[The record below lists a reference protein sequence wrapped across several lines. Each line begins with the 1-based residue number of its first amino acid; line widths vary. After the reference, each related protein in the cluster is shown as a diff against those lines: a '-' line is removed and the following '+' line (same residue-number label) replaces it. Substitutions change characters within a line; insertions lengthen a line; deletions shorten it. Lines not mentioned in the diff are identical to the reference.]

1 MCLPLNLLRSSF
13 PKRTDTYYF
22 VRFQGGFAIIKVKGR
37 TLGKKDL
44 TEKAY
49 LSDNRKFADVVN
61 YVLYNGVQKTHAED
75 LSGEDTTEVFED
87 IIKNI
92 PISVQKYRDVLKK
105 VVFRRV
111 QEQYWIAIVGIEN
124 QTDINFAMPIR
135 CLLYD
140 AINYAEQVKETA
152 KSNKEKDPNGK
163 ETDFLS
169 GLKKDDTILPVITI
183 TVYWGPGKWDAPRS
197 LHEIPGG
204 DRRV

>member
-1 MCLPLNLLRSSF
+1 M
-13 PKRTDTYYF
+13 
-22 VRFQGGFAIIKVKGR
+22 
-37 TLGKKDL
+37 GKKDL